1 MTKTFITSDLHFF
14 HQGILKFCPK
24 TRPYASVEEMNSSM
38 IAAWNDSVGT
48 EDLVYLL
55 GDVSFGTTSETY
67 EVLKQLNGRIRLV
80 RGNHDNKILN
90 CPVVRGRFET
100 IDNYLELEYKKTKLV
115 LFHFPILEWNHC
127 HHGSV
132 HLHGHTHGDPTGLE
146 RWRARDVGFDA
157 TGRVVS
163 TMEEMIADAKTGE
176 KKGRH

>member
-24 TRPYASVEEMNSSM
+24 TRPYKDIEEMHWKMVLEWNSS
-38 IAAWNDSVGT
+38 VGP

-55 GDVSFGTTSETY
+55 GDVSFGDTNQTNQI
-67 EVLKQLNGRIRLV
+67 LQQLQGRIRLV
-80 RGNHDNKILN
+80 RGNHDNKTLR
-90 CPVVRGRFET
+90 CPVVQSRFET
-100 IDNYLELEYKKTKLV
+100 IDNYLEIDYKKTKV
-115 LFHFPILEWNHC
+115 VMFHFPILEWNNC

-146 RWRARDVGFDA
+146 KWRARDVGFDA
-157 TGRVVS
+157 TGKVVS
-163 TMEEMIADAKTGE
+163 LLDDVIADAKTSE